1 MNFNRIMSGG
11 APKTGTDEIRLFLF
25 FCPRTS
31 THTLWCVQVQKYDA
45 IIKMAHIYCACEI
58 NENNTKMR
66 VHNAQKEMLC
76 VLIYYNVYRK
86 TKNCILD
93 IMQYRQKIC

>member
-1 MNFNRIMSGG
+1 MPNGLYGG
-11 APKTGTDEIRLFLF
+11 VRGRGLNAPSYSI
-25 FCPRTS
+25 PRTS
-31 THTLWCVQVQKYDA
+31 THTLWCVRVQKYDA
-45 IIKMAHIYCACEI
+45 IIKIAHIYCACEI

-76 VLIYYNVYRK
+76 VPIYYNVYGK